1 MKKHE
6 FTWTFGSGGYIDVY
20 QNGIACAH
28 FNYDNRLK
36 FNVVWSSAYLNSDQW
51 EQALACVREAK
62 AILKK
67 AKKV

>member
-6 FTWTFGSGGYIDVY
+6 FTWTFGSGSYIDVL

-36 FNVVWSSAYLNSDQW
+36 FNIAWSVASLNSDQW
-51 EQALACVREAK
+51 EQVLACVREAK

-67 AKKV
+67 VKKV

>member
-6 FTWTFGSGGYIDVY
+6 FTWTFGSGSYIDVF

-28 FNYDNRLK
+28 FKYGNRLK
-36 FNVVWSSAYLNSDQW
+36 FDIAWSGAYLNSDQW
-51 EQALACVREAK
+51 EQVLACVREAK

-67 AKKV
+67 VKKV